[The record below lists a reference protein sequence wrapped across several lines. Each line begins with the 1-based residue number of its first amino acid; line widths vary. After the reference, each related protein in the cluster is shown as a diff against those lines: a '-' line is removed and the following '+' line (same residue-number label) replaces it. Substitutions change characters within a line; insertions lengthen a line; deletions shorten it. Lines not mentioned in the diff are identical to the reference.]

1 MAEEA
6 EVVVS
11 QSLTPGGKACNQMMV
26 QVTVLLKNIDAL
38 EVQVM
43 VPDTHDLACV
53 MALVKAP

>member
-1 MAEEA
+1 M
-6 EVVVS
+6 VVS